1 MQVTKE
7 MAPTRK
13 TLFIRQFKLY
23 QLFRFASLGL
33 RILKVVKFPPHSK
46 SN

>member
-7 MAPTRK
+7 MAPTKK

-33 RILKVVKFPPHSK
+33 KILKVVKFPPQLK
-46 SN
+46 TN